1 MRAVSRYTYVSH
13 QAKQWRSFRP
23 ARAARKLEKGS
34 QPGCSRLN
42 EVAVDPILVLHIED
56 DEAVRTSI
64 AVLLKSAGYQV
75 VSAADGPGA
84 LELVKAGNLLPD
96 VLIVDFVLPGPMDG
110 TEAAEAICATAE
122 HVIPTI
128 MLSGELANAALP
140 WLPGTPLF
148 CARKP
153 CDPAILVRVVASFAT
168 LGRFICS
175 GRQPL
180 RAADTGTPR
189 SALSTE

>member
-1 MRAVSRYTYVSH
+1 VRAVSRYTYVSH

-34 QPGCSRLN
+34 QPGCS
-42 EVAVDPILVLHIED
+42 
-56 DEAVRTSI
+56 VRTSI